1 MANKEPK
8 TAYEKEFER
17 FSKKLQKRIKE
28 LRLENELSQE
38 DLMQYELSLRTVQRI
53 EKEGSPAN
61 ITVLTLFKIAKAF
74 KIKPHELLDI

>member
-1 MANKEPK
+1 MKNTDSK

-17 FSKKLQKRIKE
+17 FSKKLQKRIRE

-38 DLMQYELSLRTVQRI
+38 DLMQFELSLRTVQRI

-61 ITVLTLFKIAKAF
+61 VTLLTIFKLCKAYGLR
-74 KIKPHELLDI
+74 PHELLDI